1 MPRTEEA
8 YVFSSQKP
16 DVASELMTDNEI
28 ELPPKKQ
35 SQQTRAQAHLHS
47 SPAAM
52 EHSSAVSTRSHARVD
67 SLTGIVSRPGFAD
80 RSSSLGPTSIP
91 IQESPATNSPVTSQC
106 EPKKLQRSD
115 YDIEERV
122 NLAHRGETPWIIQR
136 EWKYRLPGG
145 PKLEQKEWRAPAR
158 STASNLEA
166 VTETDEI
173 SYCGVLEAV
182 KEDVASIRLDN
193 MSSEQ
198 NGSIDPITE
207 PQSLRSVGS
216 WESGA
221 SEKITQAG
229 KSGSYYRNIL
239 KRHATVSD
247 LRHPTGLRV
256 RNLPEEAEA
265 SNLLEKKRLDEA
277 SEAARIAR
285 NTQQLD
291 DTWEQNLIDRVE
303 RVKQREQEL
312 KEEEARR
319 SSTGSIFDNMLKTMD
334 SEKQQQKKVEKR
346 RSRFSAIWERI
357 SGGSSRGSS
366 PARSERSFRS

>member
-1 MPRTEEA
+1 MRHPGL
-8 YVFSSQKP
+8 YNGS
-16 DVASELMTDNEI
+16 
-28 ELPPKKQ
+28 
-35 SQQTRAQAHLHS
+35 
-47 SPAAM
+47 
-52 EHSSAVSTRSHARVD
+52 
-67 SLTGIVSRPGFAD
+67 GITACR
-80 RSSSLGPTSIP
+80 
-91 IQESPATNSPVTSQC
+91 
-106 EPKKLQRSD
+106 
-115 YDIEERV
+115 
-122 NLAHRGETPWIIQR
+122 
-136 EWKYRLPGG
+136 GG
-145 PKLEQKEWRAPAR
+145 PKLEQREWRAPAR
-158 STASNLEA
+158 STASNLET
-166 VTETDEI
+166 VTDTDEI

-182 KEDVASIRLDN
+182 KEDVASIRLDD
-193 MSSEQ
+193 MSPEQ
-198 NGSIDPITE
+198 NGFTDPITG

-239 KRHATVSD
+239 KRHATVAD
-247 LRHPTGLRV
+247 LRQPTGLRV

-285 NTQQLD
+285 NTQHLD
-291 DTWEQNLIDRVE
+291 DTWEQNKIDRVE
-303 RVKQREQEL
+303 RAKQREQEL

-319 SSTGSIFDNMLKTMD
+319 SSTGSIFDSMLKNMD

-346 RSRFSAIWERI
+346 RSRFSALWERF